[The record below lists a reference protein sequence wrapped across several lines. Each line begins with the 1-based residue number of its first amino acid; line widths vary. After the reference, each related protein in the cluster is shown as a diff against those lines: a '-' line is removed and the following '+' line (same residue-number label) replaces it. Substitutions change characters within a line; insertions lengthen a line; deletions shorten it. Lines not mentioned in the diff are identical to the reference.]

1 MKAIEHIEAAIGW
14 IESQEI
20 NPHDEIT
27 DCDTHDLIEA
37 LSRMRMAIDELKTE
51 WIPIDDRLPEEHDED
66 DCPDKYLVRVESFGI
81 QMALFSEGRFFHN
94 LAAPFEN
101 VISWMPLPKY

>member
-14 IESQEI
+14 IENQEI

-37 LSRMRMAIDELKTE
+37 LSRLQMAIDELKT
-51 WIPIDDRLPEEHDED
+51 
-66 DCPDKYLVRVESFGI
+66 
-81 QMALFSEGRFFHN
+81 Q
-94 LAAPFEN
+94 
-101 VISWMPLPKY
+101 